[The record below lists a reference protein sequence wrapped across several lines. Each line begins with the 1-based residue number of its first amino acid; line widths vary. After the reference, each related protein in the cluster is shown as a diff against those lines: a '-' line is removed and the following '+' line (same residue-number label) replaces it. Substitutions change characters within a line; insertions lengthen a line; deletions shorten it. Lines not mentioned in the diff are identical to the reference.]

1 MAFFMYFMGVIWLFS
16 VAGPVGG
23 FILAALFTGAF
34 WGLFVLHANG
44 ILGRT
49 LAGIA
54 FVLFILIIAMG
65 DSAEG
70 WGVLFLSLAG
80 IIFGT
85 FVLTTLADAHNDWRC
100 EKNAKAA
107 AARPPPLSGP
117 PPARG
122 PVSCAPAM
130 SAAEREVWEGLMAAA
145 YQRRPA
151 LTDRR

>member
-1 MAFFMYFMGVIWLFS
+1 MAFFFYFFGVIWLFS
-16 VAGPVGG
+16 AAGPVAG
-23 FILAALFTGAF
+23 FILAVLFTGVF

-49 LAGIA
+49 LAAVA
-54 FVLFILIIAMG
+54 FALFILIIAMG
-65 DSAEG
+65 DTAEE

-80 IIFGT
+80 LIFGT
-85 FVLTTLADAHNDWRC
+85 FALTTLADAHNDWRC

-107 AARPPPLSGP
+107 AARAPPLSGP
-117 PPARG
+117 PPAHG

-130 SAAEREVWEGLMAAA
+130 SAAEREAWEGLMAAA

-151 LTDRR
+151 LIDRR